1 MEAPRGKV
9 FFWVLMSSISIDI
22 LHRGLGYLLNFA
34 QNTFNASL
42 MMASLV
48 IIVGFILLIFSGL
61 KVVEEKLT
69 PWRVPAT

>member
-1 MEAPRGKV
+1 
-9 FFWVLMSSISIDI
+9 MSSISIDI
-22 LHRGLGYLLNFA
+22 LHLGLGYFLNLA
-34 QNTFNASL
+34 QDTFNATL